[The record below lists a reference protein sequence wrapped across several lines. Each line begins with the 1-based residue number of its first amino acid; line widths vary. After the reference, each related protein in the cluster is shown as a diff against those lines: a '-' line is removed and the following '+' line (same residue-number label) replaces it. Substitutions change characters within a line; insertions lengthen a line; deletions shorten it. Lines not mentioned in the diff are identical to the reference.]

1 MVYLVLKDLA
11 AVSEDVIIAI
21 AILTKDIASNVDV
34 YRANAI
40 RVISRI
46 IDSGMLQ
53 QVERYIKTALVDKDT
68 YVQASALVS
77 SLHLMGRCSDI
88 VKKWGNEIQD
98 ALQSRSPQ
106 AQYLALALL
115 HQIRAADPMA
125 INKLVHTL
133 TRSGS
138 VRSPLA
144 QCLLIRYAARV
155 VTTDVHSGA
164 RDPALFEFLEGC
176 LRNRSEIVV
185 YEAAKQIVDLP
196 KVNARE
202 LESTVAVLQ
211 SFLGSTK
218 AVLRFAAVKTLNRI
232 AFMFPQ
238 ALAGT
243 ASFEMENLI
252 TDVNRS
258 VATLAV
264 TTLLQVES
272 ESSVDRLLKQ
282 IASFIVEV
290 SDEYKVVVVDAL
302 RALAFKYKTKHQAV
316 MNVLSAMLRDEG
328 GFDYKK
334 KIVDTFVE
342 IISSI
347 PEAKERGLAH
357 LCEFI
362 EDCEFTYLSTKI
374 LHLLGAEGP
383 RTKNPGMYVRYIY
396 NRIIL
401 ENSAVRAAAV
411 NALAQFGE
419 RESESIQLLLRHAK
433 EGDHDDQVRDRATWY
448 LALLEERSR
457 NDSFDFVGAMNPR
470 LAVPLENLE
479 SALNNYLRSSQT
491 EPFDISTVPA
501 EVIAPAKPNLA
512 AAAKDSH
519 VPLAAAAAQAAAATG
534 VGAGAAAAAA
544 AAQAALEVK
553 LPDDFKALGKLFK
566 TTAPE
571 QLTEQE
577 TEFQVSV
584 MRHVFGE
591 AGVIVFQFNITNTLE
606 VQAIGNVTVQLAG
619 QGPDA
624 AKFKVVK
631 TVPCA
636 KKLLAGESGHSFTA
650 VKLPVPAEVNTGCT
664 FRATMKFD
672 AYDVDSGE
680 IDEGSQFQDTYQIN
694 NLEVRPA
701 DYIKKIIVNNFAA
714 GWDQLTQE
722 NEGLV
727 TFALATAK
735 GIKEAVAEILQYLG
749 MQPCDRSEEV
759 PDKRTKHI
767 LYAGGQYL
775 NSAPLLA
782 RARMKLN
789 SPDQGGVAV
798 ELCVRSQDVDLATAI
813 ANGIIS
819 S

>member
-11 AVSEDVIIAI
+11 AVSDDVIIAI

-34 YRANAI
+34 FRSNAI

-46 IDSGMLQ
+46 TDSGMLQ
-53 QVERYIKTALVDKDT
+53 QVERYIKTAVVDKDP

-77 SLHLMGRCSDI
+77 SLHLMGRSPEI
-88 VKKWGNEIQD
+88 VKKWVNEIQD

-115 HQIRAADPMA
+115 HQIRATDPMA

-133 TRSGS
+133 TKSGS

-144 QCLLIRYAARV
+144 QCLLIRYVSRV
-155 VTTDVHSGA
+155 VTTDASSGA

-196 KVNARE
+196 KVSARE

-232 AFMFPQ
+232 ASMYPQ
-238 ALAGT
+238 ALAGN

-290 SDEYKVVVVDAL
+290 SDEYKIVVVDAL
-302 RALAFKYKTKHQAV
+302 RALAFKYKTKHQAI

-334 KIVDTFVE
+334 KIVDTFVD

-347 PEAKERGLAH
+347 AEAKERGLAH

-374 LHLLGAEGP
+374 LHLLGSEGP
-383 RTKNPGMYVRYIY
+383 KTKNPGMYVRYIY

-419 RESESIQLLLRHAK
+419 REPESIHLLLSHAK
-433 EGDHDDQVRDRATWY
+433 EGDHDDQVRDRATFY
-448 LALLEERSR
+448 LALLQERQR
-457 NDSFDFVGAMNPR
+457 NESFDLDASMNPR
-470 LAVPLENLE
+470 LSVPLENLE
-479 SALNNYLRSSQT
+479 VALTGYLKGAAS
-491 EPFDISTVPA
+491 EPFDINSVPT
-501 EVIAPAKPNLA
+501 EVVVPSKPALA
-512 AAAKDSH
+512 NAKDTH
-519 VPLAAAAAQAAAATG
+519 VPLAAAAAQAAAASG
-534 VGAGAAAAAA
+534 VGAGAAQAAAA
-544 AAQAALEVK
+544 AEAALQVK
-553 LPDDFKALGKLFK
+553 LPDDFKAFGKLFK
-566 TTAPE
+566 TTVPE
-571 QLTEQE
+571 PLTEQE
-577 TEFQVSV
+577 TEFQVNV

-591 AGVIVFQFNITNTLE
+591 SGVIAFQFNITNTLE
-606 VQAIGNVTVQLAG
+606 VQAIGNITIQLVG

-624 AKFKVVK
+624 PKFKTVK
-631 TVPCA
+631 SVSCT
-636 KKLLAGESGHSFTA
+636 KKLLAGQSGHAFA
-650 VKLPVPAEVNTGCT
+650 AIKLPVPGEFNTSCV

-680 IDEGSQFQDTYQIN
+680 IDEGSQYQDTYQIN
-694 NLEVRPA
+694 NLEIRSS
-701 DYIKKIIVNNFAA
+701 DYIKKIVVNNFAT
-714 GWDQLTQE
+714 GWEQLGD
-722 NEGLV
+722 EGEGIV
-727 TFALATAK
+727 TFALSSAK
-735 GIKEAVAEILQYLG
+735 GIKEAVAEVLKYLG

-775 NSAPLLA
+775 NGAPLLA

-798 ELCVRSQDVDLATAI
+798 ELCVRSQDADLAAAI
-813 ANGIIS
+813 ANGIMS